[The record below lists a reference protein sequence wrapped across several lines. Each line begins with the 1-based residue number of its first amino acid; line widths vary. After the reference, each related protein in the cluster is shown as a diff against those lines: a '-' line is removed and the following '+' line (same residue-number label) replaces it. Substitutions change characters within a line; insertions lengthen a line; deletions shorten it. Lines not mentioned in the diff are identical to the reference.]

1 MLKNKVN
8 KNKTIKVKS
17 PCKPGKAR
25 NDKGRCVKI
34 KTENK
39 MLKNKTLKVKP
50 PCKPG
55 KERNDKGRCVKI
67 KG

>member
-1 MLKNKVN
+1 
-8 KNKTIKVKS
+8 
-17 PCKPGKAR
+17 
-25 NDKGRCVKI
+25 
-34 KTENK
+34 